1 MRIWIWGFELLLTR
15 SVGPCG
21 GVRGFEDGAQLP
33 GFVVQPVQ
41 RGTAS
46 DIAFDEDEQP
56 VFGFVGFLNRDAQL
70 GDELRPGTGAAT
82 RMIIGGHAAAG
93 FGELSDDFESYR
105 ITWQCSQ
112 ESAEADCE
120 SPGTIPQFLRPLIH
134 GLSRSTLHTIKKFA

>member
-1 MRIWIWGFELLLTR
+1 LSGTDPFNSLLTR

-21 GVRGFEDGAQLP
+21 VVRGFEDGAQLP

-41 RGTAS
+41 LYTAS
-46 DIAFDEDEQP
+46 DIAFDEDKQP

-70 GDELRPGTGAAT
+70 GDELRPGTSAAT
-82 RMIIGGHAAAG
+82 RVIIGGNAAAG

-112 ESAEADCE
+112 ESAEADRE
-120 SPGTIPQFLRPLIH
+120 SPGTIPQFLRPIVH
-134 GLSRSTLHTIKKFA
+134 GYRGSTLHTIKKFS